1 MKQIKPNCF
10 YGLPSGLSVYP
21 SRLIQRDGTLMWKD
35 ACISN
40 SKFFIPE
47 NIDVENNIV
56 HTARR
61 LEELNTW
68 ISPTM
73 PAWETFNVY
82 LWYHPSFSNHLDGG
96 TVRFSHDLFDSEHL
110 YKELKPHLQEG
121 EALIFNASDNLV
133 VYMNSRLTA
142 ASVSRDNLDC
152 LLGD

>member
-1 MKQIKPNCF
+1 MKQIKPDCF
-10 YGLPSGLSVYP
+10 YSLPSGLSVYP

-35 ACISN
+35 ACIYN
-40 SKFFIPE
+40 RKFNIPADT
-47 NIDVENNIV
+47 DVETNIIN
-56 HTARR
+56 TARR

-82 LWYHPSFSNHLDGG
+82 LWYHPSTSNHLTGG
-96 TVRFSHDLFDSEHL
+96 TVRFSHDLFNSEHL
-110 YKELKPHLQEG
+110 YTELKPHLQTG

-133 VYMNSRLTA
+133 VYHNGRLTA
-142 ASVSRDNLDC
+142 ASVSHDNLDC